1 MINKKHK
8 LSVRVN
14 EDDEISSFADMQ
26 GKNLDVTSDQQ
37 NIEVLMTEF
46 FKIMNNVIPSIMHNI
61 VISRVN
67 DFNLKN
73 FQTER
78 ENCQMWPRNIKKSSS
93 VTDFKLKVKLW
104 RSTECRLCRAYL

>member
-46 FKIMNNVIPSIMHNI
+46 FKIMNNVIPS
-61 VISRVN
+61 S
-67 DFNLKN
+67 
-73 FQTER
+73 
-78 ENCQMWPRNIKKSSS
+78 
-93 VTDFKLKVKLW
+93 
-104 RSTECRLCRAYL
+104 